1 MKNVVYPLVKN
12 PFSSTDIAEGIK
24 VLRSKQLTLG
34 KKTLELENFF
44 KKKFNLKYCSMVN
57 SGSSANLLAFQTLT
71 NPFRDKKLFKNDEV
85 LVPALCW
92 PTTFWPIIQST

>member
-12 PFSSTDIAEGIK
+12 PFSSRDINEGIK

-34 KKTLELENFF
+34 KKTTELENFF

-57 SGSSANLLAFQTLT
+57 SGSSANLLAFQTLI
-71 NPFRDKKLFKNDEV
+71 NPFRDLM
-85 LVPALCW
+85 
-92 PTTFWPIIQST
+92 